1 MISFKNKYKSF
12 NVWYFNI
19 HGEILC
25 MSVFRK
31 AFLYPQSAFLSLTKT
46 LSGDSATLFK
56 AKIELV
62 TTKPKT
68 RFGKTNCFLNFLW
81 LFFMFVIRCS
91 VSISEKLF
99 DPLSAFLSVSSAPL
113 KMLERESKINQCWQI
128 ENDWKTRVFSSS
140 VIINDGDDSHLHIV
154 IIVSFVAIFIATL
167 ISAISFFI
175 TTIMIAIFP
184 STVPSRSRSSFCFVF

>member
-1 MISFKNKYKSF
+1 
-12 NVWYFNI
+12 
-19 HGEILC
+19 

-81 LFFMFVIRCS
+81 H
-91 VSISEKLF
+91 
-99 DPLSAFLSVSSAPL
+99 FL
-113 KMLERESKINQCWQI
+113 C
-128 ENDWKTRVFSSS
+128 F
-140 VIINDGDDSHLHIV
+140 
-154 IIVSFVAIFIATL
+154 SFVALWVFPKSFSTHCQLFYQCHQLPWKCSKKNLKLTNAGKLRMIERQIFFLLLLSSMMVMTPTSTL
-167 ISAISFFI
+167 SSLFLLWQSLSQ
-175 TTIMIAIFP
+175 P
-184 STVPSRSRSSFCFVF
+184 LSVPSVSLSQPSWLLYFLPQCRRGAGCRFVLFFLKKR